1 MKKSTSLAMA
11 MGWVFS
17 ISVAGSAYAQTVEI
31 GTWAGF
37 RTAAVSF
44 TFDDGPQSDIDV
56 ALPMFEKYGYK
67 ATFNIVTKWADGNND
82 GLINWSGVQ
91 KLAAAGHE
99 IASHSD
105 SHPQNGAMPS
115 SEISTSKGTINK
127 KISQPYGCVTLAY
140 PNCNTPGDAQ
150 VLQNY
155 VVGRICNAS
164 WSGGSDIM
172 GKNGPS
178 NWAAVPAMMTG
189 NEGTSDFKG
198 NMQKAVNQG
207 GWVAFLTH
215 GFQGKTN
222 GWASYSPT
230 DSLAM
235 DGALKYAKE
244 NDSKIWVAPMGYVAM
259 YIKERNASKAT
270 ASTSGN
276 SITVKLTHS
285 IADDI
290 SKYDYPLSL
299 RVQNSGNWTAASG
312 TQGGKSITATIKDGY
327 IYFDAVPNGG
337 DIVISSGGSSTP
349 TSSSATQPTSSSAGQ
364 PQPGS
369 SASTITSAASIT
381 VEMEDYMQGGEGV
394 GYSDINGESD
404 NTGYRTDD
412 AGVVAV
418 GTGHGIGYTMAG
430 EWFNYSVEAAC
441 EGEYSVVARAATG
454 NASTT
459 RFSVSVDNV
468 AGSVAVDVPSTGDW
482 NTYTEVEGTGT
493 LKLSKGKN
501 VVKVSIDQSYVNVDW
516 IKLTSGNAQCPSN
529 VMPQSSASNG
539 TVNSAS
545 SNPQNPG
552 ANNTPGGEA
561 PEAIYMSGDV
571 HWNAYSGNV
580 YCQVFDMKGQLL
592 KSVSVPASQSTST
605 LWNAAGA
612 GLSKGVYIMRYG
624 NRDVMRSVRVR
635 K

>member
-37 RTAAVSF
+37 RSAAVSF
-44 TFDDGPQSDIDV
+44 TFDDGPQSDVDI
-56 ALPMFEKYGYK
+56 AMPMFEKYGYK
-67 ATFNIVTKWADGNND
+67 ATFNIVTNWAGGN
-82 GLINWSGVQ
+82 INGMLTWSGV
-91 KLAAAGHE
+91 KELSAAGHE
-99 IASHSD
+99 IASHSE
-105 SHPQNGAMPS
+105 SHPDGTMSAN
-115 SEISTSKGTINK
+115 EISSSKGKINQN
-127 KISQPYGCVTLAY
+127 IQQPYGCVTLAY

-155 VVGRICNAS
+155 VVGRICN
-164 WSGGSDIM
+164 SGSSIM

-189 NEGTSDFKG
+189 GNGTSDFTG
-198 NMQKAVNQG
+198 NMQTAVQQG

-215 GFQGKTN
+215 GFTTGTN
-222 GWASYSPT
+222 GYANYSPT
-230 DSLAM
+230 NASAM
-235 DGALKYAKE
+235 EEGLKYAKQ
-244 NDSKIWVAPMGYVAM
+244 NDSKIWVAPMGHVAM
-259 YIKERNASKAT
+259 YIKERNASTAT
-270 ASTSGN
+270 ASTSGS
-276 SITVKLTHS
+276 SITVKLTHK
-285 IADDI
+285 IADNI
-290 SKYDYPLSL
+290 SKYEYPLSL
-299 RVQNSGNWTAASG
+299 RVQNSNNWTTVSG
-312 TQGGKSITATIKDGY
+312 TQGGKAITASIKDGY
-327 IYFDAVPNGG
+327 IYFNAVPNGG
-337 DIVISSGGSSTP
+337 DIVITNGSGTTP

-364 PQPGS
+364 SQPGS
-369 SASTITSAASIT
+369 SASTITSTASIT

-394 GYSDINGESD
+394 GYSDLNGEND
-404 NTGYRTDD
+404 KTGYRTDD

-418 GTGHGIGYTMAG
+418 ETGHGIGYTMAG
-430 EWFNYSVEAAC
+430 EWFNYSVDAAC

-468 AGSVAVDVPSTGDW
+468 AGSVSVDVPSTGDW
-482 NTYTEVEGTGT
+482 NTYTEVNGTGT

-501 VVKVSIDQSYVNVDW
+501 VVKVTIDQSYVNVDW

-529 VMPQSSASNG
+529 VTPQSSGSNG
-539 TVNSAS
+539 TNNSAS

-561 PEAIYMSGDV
+561 PEAIYMSGNV

-592 KSVSVPASQSTST
+592 KSVSVPASQSATT
-605 LWNAAGA
+605 LWNAASA

>member
-1 MKKSTSLAMA
+1 MKKSTSLVMA

-17 ISVAGSAYAQTVEI
+17 SSLVGLAEAQEI
-31 GTWAGF
+31 GTWADF
-37 RTAAVSF
+37 HSAAASF
-44 TFDDGPQSDIDV
+44 TFDDNAPSHVTKV
-56 ALPMFEKYGYK
+56 APEFKKRGYA
-67 ATFNIVTKWADGNND
+67 ATFNVVTSWMNQQNAWSNFA
-82 GLINWSGVQ
+82 GLVTD
-91 KLAAAGHE
+91 GHE
-99 IASHSD
+99 IASHTD
-105 SHPQNGAMPS
+105 SHGNGDLSDELA
-115 SEISTSKGTINK
+115 TSKKTINQ
-127 KISQPYGCVTLAY
+127 KITGQDCNTVAY
-140 PNCNTPGDAQ
+140 PFCTVPSNGNA
-150 VLQNY
+150 LKSNY
-155 VVGRICNAS
+155 MGGRICD
-164 WSGGSDIM
+164 GQIM
-172 GKNGPS
+172 GKSPS
-178 NWAAVPAMMTG
+178 DYFRISAITTG
-189 NEGTSDFKG
+189 SGDG
-198 NMQKAVNQG
+198 NNFNDVSQLTGKMQQAKSQG
-207 GWVAFLTH
+207 GWVVFLTH
-215 GFQGKTN
+215 GIQGESN
-222 GWASYSPT
+222 GSATYSPT
-230 DSLAM
+230 SLSTIT
-235 DGALKYAKE
+235 GALDWAKT
-244 NDSKIWVAPMGYVAM
+244 NDIWVTTFRNAIM
-259 YIKERNASKAT
+259 YSKERDKSTITKKSGDASSET
-270 ASTSGN
+270 YS
-276 SITVKLTHS
+276 LTHNIKDGVS
-285 IADDI
+285 N
-290 SKYDYPLSL
+290 YDYPLSI
-299 RVQNSGNWTAASG
+299 RVKNTNNWTTVSG
-312 TQGGKSITATIKDGY
+312 TQGGKAITASIKDGY
-327 IYFDAVPNGG
+327 IYFNAVPNGG

-369 SASTITSAASIT
+369 SASTVTSAASIT
-381 VEMEDYMQGGEGV
+381 IEMEDYMQGGEGV
-394 GYSDINGESD
+394 GYSDLNGESD
-404 NTGYRTDD
+404 NTGYRADD
-412 AGVVAV
+412 AGVVPA
-418 GTGHGIGYTMAG
+418 GTGYGIGYTMAG

-529 VMPQSSASNG
+529 VTPQSSASNG

-592 KSVSVPASQSTST
+592 KSVSVPASQSAST